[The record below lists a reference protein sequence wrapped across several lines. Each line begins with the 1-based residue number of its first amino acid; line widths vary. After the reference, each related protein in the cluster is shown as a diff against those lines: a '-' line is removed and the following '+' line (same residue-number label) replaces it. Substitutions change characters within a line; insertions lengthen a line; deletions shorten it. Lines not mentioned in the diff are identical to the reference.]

1 MEYKKNLNFELKL
14 IHNINNSLNKD
25 PFNFLLLEKKAG
37 ILAAIGDY
45 NEAYSIFLNLVNS
58 NCSLIDKK
66 RLLLVMNYI
75 CKLIE
80 FDDVFKKNQD
90 KLKEFSNDWAK
101 KLLLGIIDSTEQED
115 SDDILVEKL
124 LSDSKSDDDVF
135 ILGPEKEVNNF
146 KYIDSG
152 VFKKFLGIMNYPFAQ
167 VTKEGY
173 SYYKEQ
179 VFSFHEYMHIKR
191 YRHYPP
197 LIIAKFPT
205 TDFYCNFEYHK
216 PNPKCDVYFT
226 TKAIKNEVHKMLK
239 YSLDKIAKT
248 TKDYFRPKYH
258 NIIDPN
264 LTAVK
269 QVYYTRSDYSYL
281 NTNLIE
287 NYTEQWVATDFL
299 IEEYKMTKLTTICS
313 LQLCVKRILKG
324 KTFTKYIIQYISKY
338 LHEFSIGKARI
349 ASQIPTFHPK
359 ENRELY
365 VAVEEI
371 MTAALPLL
379 CRLRRPSLILPGK
392 LQAVVKAQRIYL
404 NPGEEYCGIWHR
416 DGKYEDIAAVVIYY
430 YRTSPGLEGGDL
442 EFLDKKP
449 IKEELWLYGDCTPED
464 FTKNDVEK
472 YISDSRVRVPI
483 KEGTLVVFSN
493 YQNIHRV
500 LKMVYS
506 EDNNGD
512 KKSPDGCASRDFIV
526 FFIVDQKSELVNSSQ
541 INLFN
546 SEQANKMREKIF
558 EEQIT
563 PIGSFGA
570 NNDVIHSTGNG
581 CLTQAGWSFTGNM
594 KDEDTIFRCNSGEHY
609 KRKGFH
615 IIDKFIL
622 EPELGRGISWAL
634 EDNEEDEEEEEEE
647 KNYI

>member
-1 MEYKKNLNFELKL
+1 MEYKKNLTFELKL
-14 IHNINNSLNKD
+14 IQNINNSLSKD
-25 PFNFLLLEKKAG
+25 PFNNLLLERKAG
-37 ILAAIGDY
+37 MLASIGDY
-45 NEAYSIFLNLVNS
+45 NEAYSIFFNLVNS
-58 NCSLIDKK
+58 NCSLVDKK
-66 RLLLVMNYI
+66 RLLLVMNYL

-80 FDDVFKKNQD
+80 FDDVFNKNQE
-90 KLKEFSNDWAK
+90 KIKELSDDWAK
-101 KLLLGIIDSTEQED
+101 KLLLSIIDRTKQQD
-115 SDDILVEKL
+115 SNDILVENL

-135 ILGPEKEVNNF
+135 ILGPENKVNNF
-146 KYIDSG
+146 KYIDCG
-152 VFKKFLGIMNYPFAQ
+152 ILKKFLGIMNYPFAQ
-167 VTKEGY
+167 VTKEGN

-179 VFSFHEYMHIKR
+179 VFSFNKYIHNIR
-191 YRHYPP
+191 YRHYAP

-205 TDFYCNFEYHK
+205 TDFYCNYEYHK

-239 YSLDKIAKT
+239 YTLDKIAKT

-264 LTAVK
+264 LTAIK
-269 QVYYTRSDYSYL
+269 QVYYTKPPHNSYL
-281 NTNLIE
+281 DRNIIE

-299 IEEYKMTKLTTICS
+299 IEEYKMTKLTTISS

-338 LHEFSIGKARI
+338 LHDFSIGKAKI

-371 MTAALPLL
+371 MTSALPIL

-416 DGKYEDIAAVVIYY
+416 DGKYEDITAVVIYY

-442 EFLDKKP
+442 EFVDKKP

-464 FTKNDVEK
+464 FTKDDVEK
-472 YISDSRVRVPI
+472 YISDSRVRVPV

-500 LKMVYS
+500 LKMIYS

-512 KKSPDGCASRDFIV
+512 KKSPDGCASRDFMV
-526 FFIVDQKSELVNSSQ
+526 LFIVDQKSELVNSSKISQ
-541 INLFN
+541 FN
-546 SEQANKMREKIF
+546 CEQANIMREKIF

-570 NNDVIHSTGNG
+570 DNDVIYSTGNG
-581 CLTQAGWSFTGNM
+581 CLTQVGWKFSDQMN
-594 KDEDTIFRCNSGEHY
+594 DESTIFRCNSGENY
-609 KRKGFH
+609 KREGFH

-622 EPELGRGISWAL
+622 EPEFGRGISWAL
-634 EDNEEDEEEEEEE
+634 EDNEEEREEEE
-647 KNYI
+647 